1 VRVEGLERRTLLAAP
16 FAVGG
21 SPSVHPEDFRVTTFA
36 SGLNFPVGMQ
46 RLEDGSILVATT
58 TPNAGGDYFHN
69 SVGSLV
75 RLVDSNNDGV
85 ADGAPQTL
93 ATGLPGTLTSVKQAG
108 KLVFVTS
115 PGAPVQGP
123 ASITVLRK
131 GDSPSSAFT
140 KLVTLNF
147 GFPSGWEHV
156 TYALETRRTPGKAG
170 RRGSF
175 DVFFNVGSR
184 KDGET
189 TPFTNIVPITSSDGA
204 FSGTVHGD
212 SIYKITVRDT
222 ANGPVFYGLAQV
234 AFGLRNA
241 AGMAIDPRTG
251 DLYFEDNGIDG
262 PGIDP
267 QLSADEINKVAA
279 ADIGMTVRDFG
290 FAHDYIRWADGVH
303 VSSGAVQPI
312 EAFPLA
318 PGFNAQ
324 GPNDI
329 ALSPAAFPPGLNR
342 GVFAAFFGKFG
353 GNAANNQNPV
363 AYADLRR
370 GGHFEFVGNDVPTIG
385 HPVGLISTT
394 DSLFISDMASTG
406 DFQNGAGVIY
416 QVQARPRTFSISG
429 TAFLDPNGNGRR
441 DKGEAGRRGV
451 RIYID
456 RDGDGA
462 LDFGELTAVT
472 RRGGRFAFALPSG
485 RYVVR
490 PVPTNGV
497 SATGKGA
504 YVVKLGRAK
513 TATVNFGGK

>member
-1 VRVEGLERRTLLAAP
+1 MQVEGLERRTLLAAP

-21 SPSVHPEDFRVTTFA
+21 SPAVHPDDFRVTAFV

-75 RLVDSNNDGV
+75 RLVDANGDGV
-85 ADGAPQTL
+85 ADDAAQVL

-131 GDSPSSAFT
+131 GDSPSSTYT
-140 KLVTLNF
+140 KLLTLNF

-189 TPFTNIVPITSSDGA
+189 TPFTNVVPITASGGS
-204 FSGTVHGD
+204 FSGSVHGD

-222 ANGPVFYGLAQV
+222 ADGPVFYGLAQV

-241 AGMAIDPRTG
+241 AGMAIDPKTG

-262 PGIDP
+262 PGVDP
-267 QLSADEINKVAA
+267 QLSADEINRIAA
-279 ADIGMTVRDFG
+279 ADIGNTVRDFG
-290 FAHDYIRWADGVH
+290 FAHDYIRWSDGARVG
-303 VSSGAVQPI
+303 SGAVQPI

-353 GNAANNQNPV
+353 NNAANNQNPV
-363 AYADLRR
+363 VYADLKK
-370 GGHFEFVGNDVPTIG
+370 GGHFEWVSNSVPTIG
-385 HPVGLISTT
+385 HPVGMLSTA

-416 QVQARPRTFSISG
+416 QVQARPRIYSISG
-429 TAFLDPNGNGRR
+429 RAFVDANGNGRL
-441 DKGEAGRRGV
+441 DQGESGRRRV
-451 RIYID
+451 LVYID
-456 RDGDGA
+456 ADNDGV
-462 LDFGELTAVT
+462 LDAGERVA
-472 RRGGRFAFALPSG
+472 RSGRGGRYSFALPSG
-485 RYVVR
+485 RYIVR
-490 PVPTNGV
+490 QVPPSGV
-497 SATGKGA
+497 GATSKA
-504 YVVKLGRAK
+504 AVVKLGRAK
-513 TATVNFGGK
+513 SATVNFGSK